1 MFANHDYQYCNNLPL
16 VLSCALLLLNT
27 ESSTTQ
33 KPVAAFS
40 VRSTRGRATNRD
52 ASGQFVSIVHEFA

>member
-1 MFANHDYQYCNNLPL
+1 MFANHNYQYCNMLPF
-16 VLSCALLLLNT
+16 VLYCALLLLYT

-40 VRSTRGRATNRD
+40 VRSTRGRATSRD